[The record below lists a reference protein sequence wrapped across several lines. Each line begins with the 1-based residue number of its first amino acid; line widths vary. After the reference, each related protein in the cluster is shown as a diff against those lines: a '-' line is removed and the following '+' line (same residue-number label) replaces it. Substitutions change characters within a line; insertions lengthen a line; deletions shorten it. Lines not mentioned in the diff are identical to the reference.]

1 MADDYDNMTEEQL
14 SALRGDSPAAPQ
26 PQPEP
31 EPVPEPELPPAEPEA
46 APEPEPAPVPEPEPD
61 KPYMIPKSRY
71 DTVRGQL
78 RETQAKL
85 QEMQAKLAQTASVPQ
100 PPPPPTPPQPNLVD
114 EIDALDAKATQAMA
128 DGQYEEAAKFMSQA
142 RRMERQML
150 GAALNQMAQQ
160 TSAKANSETRE
171 QLRYESLVAEVER
184 CVPQVAP
191 DSDAYDEGLVA
202 EISHLANA
210 FENVGNARTDALEKA
225 MSYVF
230 PQGWRSVK
238 QAAAITPQTRATD
251 VAKNLAAAKAI
262 PPKMVAGENSDK
274 AGMTAKIDIMKLS
287 DAELEKLTEDQLAR
301 LRGDDF

>member
-1 MADDYDNMTEEQL
+1 MADDYDNMTEDQL

-26 PQPEP
+26 PQP

-71 DTVRGQL
+71 DAVMGRL
-78 RETQAKL
+78 RAAEAKL
-85 QEMQAKLAQTASVPQ
+85 QETQARVAQPAPAPA
-100 PPPPPTPPQPNLVD
+100 PPPAPVPNVD
-114 EIDALDAKATQAMA
+114 DQLAELDNKYTQALA
-128 DGQYEEAAKFMSQA
+128 DGQYEEAAKLMAQSRQI
-142 RRMERQML
+142 ERQMFS
-150 GAALNQMAQQ
+150 AALSQVANQTRTQ
-160 TSAKANSETRE
+160 ANSETRE
-171 QLRYESLVAEVER
+171 QLRYESLLAEVER
-184 CVPQVAP
+184 AVPQVAP

-210 FENVGNARTDALEKA
+210 FERVGERPADALEKA

-287 DAELEKLTEDQLAR
+287 DAELDKLTEDQLAR

>member
-26 PQPEP
+26 PEP
-31 EPVPEPELPPAEPEA
+31 EPVPAPELPPAEPEA
-46 APEPEPAPVPEPEPD
+46 APEPEPAQAPEPEPD

-71 DTVRGQL
+71 DAVMGRL
-78 RETQAKL
+78 RAAEAKL
-85 QEMQAKLAQTASVPQ
+85 QEVQTRTAQPAPVPQ
-100 PPPPPTPPQPNLVD
+100 APPPPPVPNVD
-114 EIDALDAKATQAMA
+114 DQLAELDNKYTQAIA
-128 DGQYEEAAKFMSQA
+128 DGQYEEAAKLMAQSRQI
-142 RRMERQML
+142 ERQMFS
-150 GAALNQMAQQ
+150 AALSQVANQTKTQ
-160 TSAKANSETRE
+160 ANSETRE
-171 QLRYESLVAEVER
+171 QLRYESLLAEVER
-184 CVPQVAP
+184 AVPQVAP

-210 FENVGNARTDALEKA
+210 FERVGERPADALEKA

-287 DAELEKLTEDQLAR
+287 DAELDKLTEDQLAR